1 MTKARD
7 LANFVSTGNPLA
19 DGTLSVADIS
29 DLTASAAELNELGD
43 FAGTFTLPV
52 SDGTNGQFLQTN
64 GSGTLTF
71 QSVEAFNTQTASTSS
86 TAQTTIATYAISSF
100 DGVKATIVVDDSTAG
115 ERTVTEIIITHDGT
129 TAVAT
134 EYAIVNTDTTRAT
147 FDVDISGGNIRIR
160 ATPVSSNSM
169 SFTVK
174 AITL

>member
-7 LANFVSTGNPLA
+7 LANFVSAG
-19 DGTLSVADIS
+19 
-29 DLTASAAELNELGD
+29 LNELED

-134 EYAIVNTDTTRAT
+134 EYAIVSTATSRAT
-147 FDVDISGGNIRIR
+147 FDVDISGGNIRIL